1 MGDVAMTVPVVKSLA
16 QQYPDL
22 RITVLS
28 KPFARTLFDGLAPN
42 VSFMGADIKGE
53 YHGIKGLNALY
64 RRLTAKNFTAI
75 ADLHSIL
82 RSSYLRMRFNF
93 DRYRVA
99 HIDKH
104 RAMRRALTAT
114 NNKQLVQ
121 LPTPFEGYADVLAQL
136 GYPVNINF
144 TSIFPPEGG
153 DLKLIA
159 PFINGKS
166 KGEEE
171 KKLSEREK
179 AIREETACEG
189 AEAKILSEEKEGK
202 REEAKILSEEKEGKR
217 EEAKVL
223 SEEKEGKGEE
233 AKVLSEGAEGKRA
246 EAKVLSEGAEGKREE
261 AKILSEGAEGKREKE
276 KVLSEKEEEEV
287 KAESLKPRGEKWIG
301 IAPFAAHKGKIYP
314 LEKMERVIELL
325 LEREPN
331 CRIFLFGGGAEER
344 ELLTQWESRH
354 DRCTCALLGSL
365 YNELVLM
372 SHIDTMVS
380 MDSANMHLASL
391 TGTRVVSVWG
401 ATHPFAGF
409 MGWNQSP
416 ADAVQTTLPCRPCS
430 IFGNKP
436 CLHGDYPCLNSITPE
451 EIVERVLKR

>member
-1 MGDVAMTVPVVKSLA
+1 MKTDHLLIIRFSAMGDVAMTVPVVKSLA

-166 KGEEE
+166 KGEAKALSKEE
-171 KKLSEREK
+171 KALG
-179 AIREETACEG
+179 EETGCEG

-202 REEAKILSEEKEGKR
+202 REEEKVLSEGVEGKR
-217 EEAKVL
+217 EE
-223 SEEKEGKGEE
+223 E
-233 AKVLSEGAEGKRA
+233 
-246 EAKVLSEGAEGKREE
+246 
-261 AKILSEGAEGKREKE
+261 E

-372 SHIDTMVS
+372 SHLDTMVS

>member
-1 MGDVAMTVPVVKSLA
+1 MKTDHLLIIRFSAMGDVAMTVPVVKSLA

-28 KPFARTLFDGLAPN
+28 KPFARILFDGLAPN

-166 KGEEE
+166 GEAKALSKEEKALGEETVCE
-171 KKLSEREK
+171 GGEGNALSEEAETK
-179 AIREETACEG
+179 ALSEG
-189 AEAKILSEEKEGK
+189 AEGNALSKGVEGK
-202 REEAKILSEEKEGKR
+202 S

-223 SEEKEGKGEE
+223 SEEAEE
-233 AKVLSEGAEGKRA
+233 NSRV
-246 EAKVLSEGAEGKREE
+246 
-261 AKILSEGAEGKREKE
+261 E
-276 KVLSEKEEEEV
+276 KVLSKKEEEEA

-314 LEKMERVIELL
+314 LDKMERVIELL

-372 SHIDTMVS
+372 SHLDTMVS

-436 CLHGDYPCLNSITPE
+436 CLHGNYPCLNSITPE

>member
-189 AEAKILSEEKEGK
+189 AEAKNLSEEKEGK

-223 SEEKEGKGEE
+223 SE
-233 AKVLSEGAEGKRA
+233 
-246 EAKVLSEGAEGKREE
+246 
-261 AKILSEGAEGKREKE
+261 
-276 KVLSEKEEEEV
+276 KEEEEV
-287 KAESLKPRGEKWIG
+287 KAKSLKPRGEKWIG

-372 SHIDTMVS
+372 SHLDTMVS

>member
-93 DRYRVA
+93 DRDRVA

-166 KGEEE
+166 KGEAKALSKEE
-171 KKLSEREK
+171 KALG
-179 AIREETACEG
+179 EETVCEG
-189 AEAKILSEEKEGK
+189 AEAK
-202 REEAKILSEEKEGKR
+202 
-217 EEAKVL
+217 VL
-223 SEEKEGKGEE
+223 SKEKEGKG
-233 AKVLSEGAEGKRA
+233 A
-246 EAKVLSEGAEGKREE
+246 EAKV
-261 AKILSEGAEGKREKE
+261 LSEGAEGKREKE

-354 DRCTCALLGSL
+354 DRCICALLGSL

-372 SHIDTMVS
+372 SHLDTMVS

>member
-166 KGEEE
+166 KSGEAKALSKEE
-171 KKLSEREK
+171 KALG
-179 AIREETACEG
+179 EETACEG

-202 REEAKILSEEKEGKR
+202 REE
-217 EEAKVL
+217 
-223 SEEKEGKGEE
+223 
-233 AKVLSEGAEGKRA
+233 
-246 EAKVLSEGAEGKREE
+246 
-261 AKILSEGAEGKREKE
+261 E

-372 SHIDTMVS
+372 SHLDTMVS

>member
-166 KGEEE
+166 KSGEAKALSKEEKALGEE
-171 KKLSEREK
+171 
-179 AIREETACEG
+179 TVCEG
-189 AEAKILSEEKEGK
+189 AEAKILSKEKEGK
-202 REEAKILSEEKEGKR
+202 REKEKVLSEEKEGKR

-223 SEEKEGKGEE
+223 SE
-233 AKVLSEGAEGKRA
+233 
-246 EAKVLSEGAEGKREE
+246 GAEGKREE
-261 AKILSEGAEGKREKE
+261 E

-287 KAESLKPRGEKWIG
+287 KAENLKPQGEKWIG

-372 SHIDTMVS
+372 SHLDTMVS

>member
-166 KGEEE
+166 KGEAKALSKEE
-171 KKLSEREK
+171 KALG
-179 AIREETACEG
+179 EETVCEG

-202 REEAKILSEEKEGKR
+202 REEAK
-217 EEAKVL
+217 
-223 SEEKEGKGEE
+223 
-233 AKVLSEGAEGKRA
+233 
-246 EAKVLSEGAEGKREE
+246 VLSEGAEGKREE
-261 AKILSEGAEGKREKE
+261 AKVLSEGAEGKREKE

-372 SHIDTMVS
+372 SHLDTMVS

>member
-1 MGDVAMTVPVVKSLA
+1 MKTDHLLIIRFSAMGDVAMTVPVVKSLA

-144 TSIFPPEGG
+144 TSICPPEGG

-189 AEAKILSEEKEGK
+189 AETKT
-202 REEAKILSEEKEGKR
+202 
-217 EEAKVL
+217 
-223 SEEKEGKGEE
+223 
-233 AKVLSEGAEGKRA
+233 
-246 EAKVLSEGAEGKREE
+246 LSEGAEGKREE
-261 AKILSEGAEGKREKE
+261 E

-372 SHIDTMVS
+372 SHLDTMVS

-416 ADAVQTTLPCRPCS
+416 ADAVQTPLPCRPCS

>member
-1 MGDVAMTVPVVKSLA
+1 MKTDHLLIIRFSAMGDVAMTVPVVKSLA

-166 KGEEE
+166 KGEAKALSKEE
-171 KKLSEREK
+171 KALG
-179 AIREETACEG
+179 EETVCEG
-189 AEAKILSEEKEGK
+189 AEAKVLSK
-202 REEAKILSEEKEGKR
+202 EKEGKR

-223 SEEKEGKGEE
+223 SEEKE
-233 AKVLSEGAEGKRA
+233 
-246 EAKVLSEGAEGKREE
+246 
-261 AKILSEGAEGKREKE
+261 
-276 KVLSEKEEEEV
+276 EEV
-287 KAESLKPRGEKWIG
+287 KAESLKPQGEKWIG

-372 SHIDTMVS
+372 SHLDTMVS

>member
-1 MGDVAMTVPVVKSLA
+1 MKTDHLLIIRFSAMGDVAMTVPVVKSLA

-189 AEAKILSEEKEGK
+189 AEAKILSEEKEGND
-202 REEAKILSEEKEGKR
+202 LSEEKKGKR
-217 EEAKVL
+217 EE
-223 SEEKEGKGEE
+223 
-233 AKVLSEGAEGKRA
+233 
-246 EAKVLSEGAEGKREE
+246 
-261 AKILSEGAEGKREKE
+261 E

-287 KAESLKPRGEKWIG
+287 KAESLKPQGEKWIG

-372 SHIDTMVS
+372 SHLDTMVS

>member
-1 MGDVAMTVPVVKSLA
+1 MKTDHLLIIRFSAMGDVAMTVPVVKSLA

-202 REEAKILSEEKEGKR
+202 REEAK
-217 EEAKVL
+217 
-223 SEEKEGKGEE
+223 
-233 AKVLSEGAEGKRA
+233 
-246 EAKVLSEGAEGKREE
+246 VLSEGAEGKREE
-261 AKILSEGAEGKREKE
+261 E

-372 SHIDTMVS
+372 SHLDTMVS

>member
-189 AEAKILSEEKEGK
+189 AEAKVLSEEKEGK
-202 REEAKILSEEKEGKR
+202 REE
-217 EEAKVL
+217 
-223 SEEKEGKGEE
+223 
-233 AKVLSEGAEGKRA
+233 
-246 EAKVLSEGAEGKREE
+246 
-261 AKILSEGAEGKREKE
+261 E

-372 SHIDTMVS
+372 SHLDTMVS

>member
-1 MGDVAMTVPVVKSLA
+1 MKTDHLLIIRFSAMGDVAMTVPVVKSLA

-166 KGEEE
+166 KGEAKALSKEE
-171 KKLSEREK
+171 KALG
-179 AIREETACEG
+179 EETVCEG

-202 REEAKILSEEKEGKR
+202 REEAK
-217 EEAKVL
+217 V
-223 SEEKEGKGEE
+223 
-233 AKVLSEGAEGKRA
+233 
-246 EAKVLSEGAEGKREE
+246 
-261 AKILSEGAEGKREKE
+261 LSEGAEGKREKE

-372 SHIDTMVS
+372 SHLDTMVS

-416 ADAVQTTLPCRPCS
+416 ADAVQTTLPCRPCLKKRTPS
-430 IFGNKP
+430 KI
-436 CLHGDYPCLNSITPE
+436 LN
-451 EIVERVLKR
+451 RLL

>member
-1 MGDVAMTVPVVKSLA
+1 MKTDHLLIIRFSAMGDVAMTVPVVKSLA

-202 REEAKILSEEKEGKR
+202 REEAKVLSEGAEGKREEEKVLSKEKEGKR

-223 SEEKEGKGEE
+223 SEEKEGK
-233 AKVLSEGAEGKRA
+233 RA
-246 EAKVLSEGAEGKREE
+246 E
-261 AKILSEGAEGKREKE
+261 E

-287 KAESLKPRGEKWIG
+287 KAESLKPQGEKWIG

-372 SHIDTMVS
+372 SHLDTMVS

>member
-179 AIREETACEG
+179 AIREETVCEG

-202 REEAKILSEEKEGKR
+202 REEAKILSE
-217 EEAKVL
+217 
-223 SEEKEGKGEE
+223 
-233 AKVLSEGAEGKRA
+233 
-246 EAKVLSEGAEGKREE
+246 GAEGKREE
-261 AKILSEGAEGKREKE
+261 E

-372 SHIDTMVS
+372 SHLDTMVS

-409 MGWNQSP
+409 MGWNQSS

>member
-1 MGDVAMTVPVVKSLA
+1 MKTDHLLIIRFSAMGDVAMTVPVVKSLA

-166 KGEEE
+166 KSGEAKALSKEE
-171 KKLSEREK
+171 KALG
-179 AIREETACEG
+179 EETACDG
-189 AEAKILSEEKEGK
+189 AEGNALSKEKKGNALSEEKKGK
-202 REEAKILSEEKEGKR
+202 REEEKILSK
-217 EEAKVL
+217 
-223 SEEKEGKGEE
+223 
-233 AKVLSEGAEGKRA
+233 
-246 EAKVLSEGAEGKREE
+246 GAEGKREE
-261 AKILSEGAEGKREKE
+261 E
-276 KVLSEKEEEEV
+276 KVLSKKEEEEA

-331 CRIFLFGGGAEER
+331 CHIFLFGGGAEER

-372 SHIDTMVS
+372 SHLDTMVS

-451 EIVERVLKR
+451 EIVEKVLKG

>member
-1 MGDVAMTVPVVKSLA
+1 MKTDHLLIIRFSAMGDVAMTVPVVKSLA

-166 KGEEE
+166 KSGEE

-189 AEAKILSEEKEGK
+189 AETKA
-202 REEAKILSEEKEGKR
+202 
-217 EEAKVL
+217 
-223 SEEKEGKGEE
+223 
-233 AKVLSEGAEGKRA
+233 LSEGAEGKRE

-261 AKILSEGAEGKREKE
+261 E

-372 SHIDTMVS
+372 SHLDTMVS

>member
-166 KGEEE
+166 KGEED

-189 AEAKILSEEKEGK
+189 AETKALSEG
-202 REEAKILSEEKEGKR
+202 AEGKR

-223 SEEKEGKGEE
+223 SEEKEGKREE
-233 AKVLSEGAEGKRA
+233 E
-246 EAKVLSEGAEGKREE
+246 KVLSEGAEGKREE
-261 AKILSEGAEGKREKE
+261 E

-372 SHIDTMVS
+372 SHLDTMVS

>member
-202 REEAKILSEEKEGKR
+202 REET
-217 EEAKVL
+217 KVL

>member
-166 KGEEE
+166 KGEED

-202 REEAKILSEEKEGKR
+202 REEAK
-217 EEAKVL
+217 
-223 SEEKEGKGEE
+223 
-233 AKVLSEGAEGKRA
+233 
-246 EAKVLSEGAEGKREE
+246 VLSEGAEGKREE
-261 AKILSEGAEGKREKE
+261 A

-372 SHIDTMVS
+372 SHLDTMVS

>member
-166 KGEEE
+166 KGEAKALSKEE
-171 KKLSEREK
+171 KALGE
-179 AIREETACEG
+179 ATACEGAEAKILSEGAEGKG

-202 REEAKILSEEKEGKR
+202 REEEK
-217 EEAKVL
+217 V
-223 SEEKEGKGEE
+223 
-233 AKVLSEGAEGKRA
+233 V
-246 EAKVLSEGAEGKREE
+246 
-261 AKILSEGAEGKREKE
+261 SEGAEGKREKE

-287 KAESLKPRGEKWIG
+287 KAESLKPQGEKWIG

-372 SHIDTMVS
+372 SHLDTMVS

>member
-179 AIREETACEG
+179 AIREETVCEG

-202 REEAKILSEEKEGKR
+202 REEAKILSE
-217 EEAKVL
+217 
-223 SEEKEGKGEE
+223 
-233 AKVLSEGAEGKRA
+233 
-246 EAKVLSEGAEGKREE
+246 GAEGKREE
-261 AKILSEGAEGKREKE
+261 EKVLSEGAEGKREKE

-372 SHIDTMVS
+372 SHLDTMVS

-436 CLHGDYPCLNSITPE
+436 CLHGDYPCLHSITPE

>member
-202 REEAKILSEEKEGKR
+202 RAEAKVLSKEKEGKR
-217 EEAKVL
+217 E
-223 SEEKEGKGEE
+223 
-233 AKVLSEGAEGKRA
+233 

-261 AKILSEGAEGKREKE
+261 EKVLSEGAEGKREEE

-287 KAESLKPRGEKWIG
+287 KAENLKPQGEKWIG

-372 SHIDTMVS
+372 SHLDTMVS

-409 MGWNQSP
+409 MGWNQSS

>member
-1 MGDVAMTVPVVKSLA
+1 MKTDHLLIIRFSAMGDVAMTVPVVKSLA

-189 AEAKILSEEKEGK
+189 AEAKILSKEKEGK
-202 REEAKILSEEKEGKR
+202 RE
-217 EEAKVL
+217 
-223 SEEKEGKGEE
+223 
-233 AKVLSEGAEGKRA
+233 

-261 AKILSEGAEGKREKE
+261 AKILSEEKEGKGEE
-276 KVLSEKEEEEV
+276 AKVLSEKEKEEEEV

-372 SHIDTMVS
+372 SHLDTMVS

-409 MGWNQSP
+409 MGWNQSS

>member
-202 REEAKILSEEKEGKR
+202 REEAK
-217 EEAKVL
+217 V
-223 SEEKEGKGEE
+223 
-233 AKVLSEGAEGKRA
+233 
-246 EAKVLSEGAEGKREE
+246 
-261 AKILSEGAEGKREKE
+261 LSEGAEGKREKE

-372 SHIDTMVS
+372 SHLDTMVS

>member
-1 MGDVAMTVPVVKSLA
+1 MKTDHLLIIRFSAMGDVAMTVPVVKSLA

-166 KGEEE
+166 KGEED

-189 AEAKILSEEKEGK
+189 AEAKILSKEK
-202 REEAKILSEEKEGKR
+202 
-217 EEAKVL
+217 
-223 SEEKEGKGEE
+223 
-233 AKVLSEGAEGKRA
+233 
-246 EAKVLSEGAEGKREE
+246 
-261 AKILSEGAEGKREKE
+261 EGKREKE

-287 KAESLKPRGEKWIG
+287 KAESLKPQGEKWIG

-372 SHIDTMVS
+372 SHLDTMVS

>member
-166 KGEEE
+166 KGEED

-202 REEAKILSEEKEGKR
+202 REEAK
-217 EEAKVL
+217 V
-223 SEEKEGKGEE
+223 
-233 AKVLSEGAEGKRA
+233 
-246 EAKVLSEGAEGKREE
+246 
-261 AKILSEGAEGKREKE
+261 LSEGAEGKREKE

-372 SHIDTMVS
+372 SHLDTMVS

>member
-179 AIREETACEG
+179 ALGEETTCEG
-189 AEAKILSEEKEGK
+189 AEAKILSK
-202 REEAKILSEEKEGKR
+202 EKEGKR

-223 SEEKEGKGEE
+223 SEEKEGKG
-233 AKVLSEGAEGKRA
+233 A
-246 EAKVLSEGAEGKREE
+246 E
-261 AKILSEGAEGKREKE
+261 AKILSEGAEGKREE
-276 KVLSEKEEEEV
+276 AKVLSEKEEEEV

-344 ELLTQWESRH
+344 ELLTQWESCH

-372 SHIDTMVS
+372 SHLDTMVS

>member
-1 MGDVAMTVPVVKSLA
+1 MKTDHLLIIRFSAMGDVAMTVPVVKSLA

-202 REEAKILSEEKEGKR
+202 REEAN
-217 EEAKVL
+217 VL
-223 SEEKEGKGEE
+223 SD
-233 AKVLSEGAEGKRA
+233 
-246 EAKVLSEGAEGKREE
+246 
-261 AKILSEGAEGKREKE
+261 GAEGKREKE

-372 SHIDTMVS
+372 SHLDTMVS